1 MSEQHTQGLLT
12 LSRLGNVTGGPVR
25 TYAGGPG
32 QDQIF
37 MVCSLDSDNGD
48 KEANARRVVACWNAC
63 NGLHTESLER
73 GKPLADQIVDALNQR
88 DELIEAL
95 KLFVKY
101 EAAMDDRDD
110 VSGMMIYH
118 EFSQK
123 ANAIAEEYAIKYI
136 ATCAQSIRAI
146 G

>member
-88 DELIEAL
+88 DELLAAL
-95 KLFVKY
+95 NYASRNVHAS
-101 EAAMDDRDD
+101 ECD
-110 VSGMMIYH
+110 VGYIDGVID
-118 EFSQK
+118 K
-123 ANAIAEEYAIKYI
+123 INAIK
-136 ATCAQSIRAI
+136 
-146 G
+146 